1 MTSKTRRV
9 LLDAVAMAAT
19 IAAAIAVGWQ
29 VPSLY
34 QKFQGTENERRGDFA
49 QHVTQHRHRLTLYG
63 TKTCPACAHA
73 RAHLVKA
80 GIPFN
85 DELIDQSDAA
95 KKMYDKLGERSVPIL
110 VSRSQLLIGFNG
122 AAYDRMAGAVTAR

>member
-1 MTSKTRRV
+1 MTSKTKRV

-34 QKFQGTENERRGDFA
+34 QKFQGMDNERRGDFA

-63 TKTCPACAHA
+63 TTTCPACAHA

-85 DELIDQSDAA
+85 DQVIDQSDAA
-95 KKMYDKLGERSVPIL
+95 KQMYQKLGERSVPIL
-110 VSRSQLLIGFNG
+110 VSKTELLIGYNA
-122 AAYDRMAGAVTAR
+122 AAYDRLVSR